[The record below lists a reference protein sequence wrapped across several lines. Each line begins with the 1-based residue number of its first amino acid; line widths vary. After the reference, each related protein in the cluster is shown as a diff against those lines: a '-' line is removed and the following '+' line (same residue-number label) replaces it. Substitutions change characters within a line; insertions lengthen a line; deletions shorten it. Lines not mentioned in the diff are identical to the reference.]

1 MNNLF
6 MKVGCSVIV
15 GLDVFPSLI
24 VLVCSYLFGRCIGGW
39 KACSWN
45 IHSIEHGEGGGDFW
59 LHSPSH
65 GLSLFFLFFFFLF
78 LFFPPPLPP
87 WSLWLPGFSREIWPA
102 LTRQRRVGCTIPY
115 QITGGQA
122 FTWSYSPIDDREQY
136 QTCRGSIRRPGPLL
150 QFYGSVIASP
160 WR

>member
-24 VLVCSYLFGRCIGGW
+24 VLVCSYLFGKCIGGG

-45 IHSIEHGEGGGDFW
+45 MHSIEHGEGGGAFW

-65 GLSLFFLFFFFLF
+65 GLSLFFLLFLFSFSFFFFFFLF
-78 LFFPPPLPP
+78 LFSFSFFFFFSFPLHCPPDPC
-87 WSLWLPGFSREIWPA
+87 G
-102 LTRQRRVGCTIPY
+102 
-115 QITGGQA
+115 
-122 FTWSYSPIDDREQY
+122 
-136 QTCRGSIRRPGPLL
+136 CRGSHERSDPH
-150 QFYGSVIASP
+150 
-160 WR
+160 